1 MAVNKQAIKARIKSI
16 NATKKITSAM
26 EMISNSKLVKS
37 RSNLEKNKE
46 YSELLQQTIDNIM
59 ADNADIDCQ
68 YIKKNDISSK
78 FYIIYSSDLGLCGG
92 YNTNMLKLAT
102 NNIKK
107 EDYVVVIGKKLYK
120 TLKAKDFNV
129 INDLTHSDNIELEE
143 LHNLVNIALDY
154 YVTEKVS
161 KIEVIYT
168 EFKNTVTY
176 EPMIKTLLPAEV
188 NVQNSNVGQLKKET
202 IFEPN
207 AQEILN
213 YLIPMMVQN
222 VTYGLLLQTKTSEQA
237 SRRMAMENATSNAEE
252 LNDKLVLAY
261 NQARQAAITQEITE
275 IVAGAD
281 AI

>member
-26 EMISNSKLVKS
+26 EMISNSKLAKS
-37 RSNLEKNKE
+37 RNTLAKNKE
-46 YSELLQQTIDNIM
+46 YIELLQKSINNVM
-59 ADNADIDCQ
+59 ANNDDVDCK
-68 YIKKNDISSK
+68 YLKLNDSQSRLFIV
-78 FYIIYSSDLGLCGG
+78 YSSDLGLCGG
-92 YNTNMLKLAT
+92 YNTNMLKLAK
-102 NNIKK
+102 NNITKN
-107 EDYVVVIGKKLYK
+107 DYVIVIGKKLYK
-120 TLKAKDFNV
+120 AINRLELNV
-129 INDLTHSDNIELEE
+129 INDLISSDDITIDDINS
-143 LHNLVNIALDY
+143 LVEIALNY
-154 YVTEKVS
+154 YIDSKIS

-168 EFKNTVTY
+168 EFINTVSF
-176 EPMIKTLLPAEV
+176 EPKVLTLLPATVEA
-188 NVQNSNVGQLKKET
+188 NNDNNTMKKET

-207 AQEILN
+207 AQEILE

-222 VTYGLLLQTKTSEQA
+222 VTYGLLLQTKTAEQA